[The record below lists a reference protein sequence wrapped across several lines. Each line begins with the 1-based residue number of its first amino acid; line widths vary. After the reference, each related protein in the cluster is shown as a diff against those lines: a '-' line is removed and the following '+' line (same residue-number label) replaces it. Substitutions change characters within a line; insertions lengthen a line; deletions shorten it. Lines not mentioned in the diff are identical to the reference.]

1 MTALLAFLLRHGYSL
16 LFSAV
21 LLEHLGVPLPA
32 APILLAVGALSRT
45 GGMRLDAALGIVLI
59 ASLFGHY
66 VWFEAGRRRGMAVLR
81 LLCRISLE
89 PDTCVRTTQELFQ
102 RRGASTVVL
111 GHWVPGL
118 ATVAP
123 PMAGMIGMS
132 PARFLLLDAAGTLL
146 RAGAYSG
153 LGYLFGN
160 QLEQVALRASQ
171 TGGWLFVVLGSAL
184 AAYVG
189 MKAWQRQK
197 IIRDVHMGR
206 IDVAELK
213 SRLDAG
219 EPLLV
224 IDLRHAAEGL
234 DTLPG
239 ALRISA
245 EELELRFGEIPTDR
259 EIVVACS

>member
-16 LFSAV
+16 LFAAV
-21 LLEHLGVPLPA
+21 LLEHLGIPLPA

-45 GGMRLDAALGIVLI
+45 GGMRLDAALAIILF
-59 ASLFGHY
+59 ASLLGHY
-66 VWFEAGRRRGMAVLR
+66 VWFEAGRRKGMAVLR
-81 LLCRISLE
+81 LLCRVSLE

-102 RRGASTVVL
+102 NKGASTVVF
-111 GHWVPGL
+111 GHWIPGL

-123 PMAGMIGMS
+123 PLAGMTGMS
-132 PARFLLLDAAGTLL
+132 PAKFLLLDGGGTLL
-146 RAGAYSG
+146 RAGVYSG
-153 LGYLFGN
+153 LGYVFGN
-160 QLEQVALRASQ
+160 QLEQVALYASQ
-171 TGGWLFVVLGSAL
+171 TGGWLFVILGGAL
-184 AAYVG
+184 AGYVG
-189 MKAWQRQK
+189 WKAWQRQK

-206 IDVAELK
+206 IDVKELK
-213 SRLDAG
+213 ARLDAG

-234 DTLPG
+234 QTLPG

-245 EELELRFGEIPTDR
+245 EELELRSGEIPKDR